1 MAQPTVILTIEGE
14 SDETIVIGGHADS
27 IAGFF
32 GGEHNHAPGADDNA
46 SGIATIT
53 EVIRVLMLA
62 NYKPKKTL
70 KFMAYSAEEVGLLG
84 SREIA
89 RLYAS
94 NAEKVVGVLQL
105 DMTLYKG
112 SSTQDIAL
120 IADYTDQEQ
129 NAFLGKLIDTY
140 VKVPWIYDRCGYAC
154 SDHASWTGSGFK
166 SSFPFEAKKND
177 MNRRIHTAND
187 TLEASRGSVDHP
199 VKFAKLALS
208 YVVELDQ

>member
-1 MAQPTVILTIEGE
+1 
-14 SDETIVIGGHADS
+14 
-27 IAGFF
+27 
-32 GGEHNHAPGADDNA
+32 
-46 SGIATIT
+46 
-53 EVIRVLMLA
+53 
-62 NYKPKKTL
+62 
-70 KFMAYSAEEVGLLG
+70 MAYSAEEVGLLG

-154 SDHASWTGSGFK
+154 SDHASWTGSGYK